1 MKKIFVLFII
11 YHAIISGQEIQLNE
25 IVSSNGDI
33 LYDEDGETPDW
44 IEIHN
49 NTSEPKNLFG
59 YGITDDPDDL
69 QKWVFPS
76 VIINPSDYLVLF
88 ASEKDRNDVVAQWD
102 AIIDWGDIWSYWIG
116 NSEPVSDWE
125 LPETDLSFWPTGS
138 SGFGYGDYDDN
149 TEIEQTTSV
158 YVRKSFTIED
168 PTIISKALFHIDYD
182 DGYIAYLNGIEF
194 SRRNLGAIGTPVSYN
209 TTTTALH
216 EAEIYAGG
224 SPEVITINLEEL
236 PLVQGTNILAIQV
249 HNYTSN
255 SSDLSCIPFLTVG
268 YNTEIDNIQNPNELL
283 NLPNSYLHTN
293 FRISSDG
300 ELLVLSDENEIILDS
315 IYTGE
320 LETNM
325 SFGRELEGPIWAL
338 FSEPTPGE
346 SNSSAVYIGALSSP
360 IFSLESGFY
369 SDNQIAVEITS
380 SEDFSTI
387 YYTTDGSKPTEND
400 YEYENPITINS
411 NTVIRARSIFDGWVP
426 SKITTKTFILEED
439 SFVDL
444 PKIFLTADSSSLFDS
459 DTGMYV
465 MGPNAEWDFP
475 YFGANFWEDWERPIH
490 FQILEEDG
498 THYSAD
504 AGAKIFGGWSRAF
517 PQKSISI
524 FARGYIGTSNFEY
537 PLFPDS
543 DVTNYEAFV
552 LRNSGNDW
560 ESSMLRDGFITSI
573 ANNLD
578 IDHQQYRPAILY
590 VNGDFWGIQNIREK
604 VNEHFIS
611 AHHYIPPEH
620 IDLLDIEGIY
630 DRNIVHGT
638 NADYQILINY
648 LDSQDMNDPIVSS
661 AIENWIDL
669 ESYMSYQA
677 FQIFVDNRDW
687 PGNNIKFWRDH
698 RVGGKWRW
706 ILYDTDFGF
715 GIWDPSAYTFN
726 TLDFALD
733 PYGPGWPNPPWSTF
747 VFRKLMDNNKFK
759 NLFINVYCDMLNTVF
774 QPEFLLD
781 HLDSIK
787 GQIENII
794 PVHRDR
800 WYNDGNWP
808 NSTINWD
815 WRIEVM
821 ENFANNRRTHVINH
835 IRNEFNLPNIAQ
847 IEINIIP
854 QNSGS
859 VKLNTLDID
868 ESSWTGYYFPSI
880 PISATAIHN
889 DGYQFSHWLEF
900 PDSNNTLNVNVTD
913 PLTLTAIFLPTQL
926 LPGSVV
932 VNEIN
937 YHSNDD
943 FDSGDW
949 IELYNPGQLYLDMS
963 GWIFKDNN
971 DDNVYTFPE
980 ETILDSNQYMI
991 VSNDLELFASQYP
1004 NVVSVIG
1011 PFDFGLSGGGDAVRI
1026 FDENNTP
1033 IDSINYDDDDP
1044 WPIEADG
1051 DGATLELIN
1060 PLLDNSL
1067 AASWTSSN
1075 NYGSPGEQNTNFLSS
1090 NGSETTLPRTNSL
1103 LSSYPNPFN
1112 GIVNIPFVLS
1122 YKMGSSIIIYDILG
1136 KIIREVSLQR
1146 FDLGKHSI
1154 VWDGKNHLGQEVSTG
1169 IYFVR
1174 LKNSTHTNT
1183 QKLIYLK

>member
-638 NADYQILINY
+638 
-648 LDSQDMNDPIVSS
+648 
-661 AIENWIDL
+661 
-669 ESYMSYQA
+669 
-677 FQIFVDNRDW
+677 
-687 PGNNIKFWRDH
+687 
-698 RVGGKWRW
+698 
-706 ILYDTDFGF
+706 
-715 GIWDPSAYTFN
+715 
-726 TLDFALD
+726 
-733 PYGPGWPNPPWSTF
+733 
-747 VFRKLMDNNKFK
+747 
-759 NLFINVYCDMLNTVF
+759 
-774 QPEFLLD
+774 
-781 HLDSIK
+781 
-787 GQIENII
+787 
-794 PVHRDR
+794 
-800 WYNDGNWP
+800 
-808 NSTINWD
+808 
-815 WRIEVM
+815 
-821 ENFANNRRTHVINH
+821 
-835 IRNEFNLPNIAQ
+835 
-847 IEINIIP
+847 
-854 QNSGS
+854 
-859 VKLNTLDID
+859 
-868 ESSWTGYYFPSI
+868 
-880 PISATAIHN
+880 
-889 DGYQFSHWLEF
+889 
-900 PDSNNTLNVNVTD
+900 
-913 PLTLTAIFLPTQL
+913 
-926 LPGSVV
+926 
-932 VNEIN
+932 
-937 YHSNDD
+937 
-943 FDSGDW
+943 
-949 IELYNPGQLYLDMS
+949 
-963 GWIFKDNN
+963 
-971 DDNVYTFPE
+971 
-980 ETILDSNQYMI
+980 
-991 VSNDLELFASQYP
+991 
-1004 NVVSVIG
+1004 
-1011 PFDFGLSGGGDAVRI
+1011 
-1026 FDENNTP
+1026 
-1033 IDSINYDDDDP
+1033 
-1044 WPIEADG
+1044 
-1051 DGATLELIN
+1051 
-1060 PLLDNSL
+1060 
-1067 AASWTSSN
+1067 
-1075 NYGSPGEQNTNFLSS
+1075 
-1090 NGSETTLPRTNSL
+1090 
-1103 LSSYPNPFN
+1103 
-1112 GIVNIPFVLS
+1112 
-1122 YKMGSSIIIYDILG
+1122 
-1136 KIIREVSLQR
+1136 
-1146 FDLGKHSI
+1146 
-1154 VWDGKNHLGQEVSTG
+1154 
-1169 IYFVR
+1169 
-1174 LKNSTHTNT
+1174 
-1183 QKLIYLK
+1183 